1 MTAHY
6 LLRRALGL
14 LATLLA
20 ASLAIYGGLFL
31 APGDPATLLVG
42 GGKPPNPALLAEIH
56 RQYHLDDPF
65 LTRYW
70 HWLTGMLHGDA
81 GTSLA
86 HHDSVAHLI
95 GSRIGTTA
103 LLIAYAST
111 LILLVGTALGTL
123 AGLRGGRTATAVTAA
138 TGTLMAVPTFV
149 SAVLLIWL
157 FAVRLGWLPAYGTG
171 DGLADR
177 LRHLTLPALAL
188 AASWL
193 AYVAQVTRSAVHT
206 EQGSEHVQTA
216 RGRGIPER
224 LVIRRHVL
232 RNASGPILS
241 VAGVSVAGLIAGSS
255 VIEQTFGLNGVG
267 ALLVQSAA
275 RQDLAVVQ
283 ALALLTVT
291 AFALVNTAV
300 DVATAALDHRTPIGG
315 ARP

>member
-1 MTAHY
+1 MMLRY
-6 LLRRALGL
+6 LGRRALGL
-14 LATLLA
+14 AATLLI
-20 ASLAIYGGLFL
+20 ASLAVFGGLFL

-42 GGKPPNPALLAEIH
+42 GGKPPSAELLAQIH
-56 RQYHLDDPF
+56 REHHLDDPF
-65 LTRYW
+65 LTQYGR
-70 HWLTGMLHGDA
+70 WLTGMLHGDA

-86 HHDSVAHLI
+86 YHDSVAHLI

-103 LLIAYAST
+103 LLIGYAAA
-111 LILLVGTALGTL
+111 LILLLGIAAGTL
-123 AGLRGGRTATAVTAA
+123 AGLRGGKVATAVTAA

-157 FAVRLGWLPAYGTG
+157 FAVRLGWFPAYGTG
-171 DGLADR
+171 TGPADR

-193 AYVAQVTRSAVHT
+193 AYVAQVTRAAVHA

-216 RGRGIPER
+216 RSRGIPER

-255 VIEQTFGLNGVG
+255 VVEQTFGLNGVG

-300 DVATAALDHRTPIGG
+300 DVASAALDHRTPVGG
-315 ARP
+315 AA